1 MSHPTPE
8 STLCSQS
15 KGIGSADTS
24 ASTYDK
30 IRTIPARLHCTSHWQ
45 DNGAAGKRSPGG
57 ASVLTRWFAG
67 AKRRQRVPL
76 TRRPVRRSFRDRRIG
91 IGRDLAASPLPHH
104 RTYGSRIRR
113 FGRLSQGDTRTPT
126 GVSAPGMPVVRS
138 SQASNLPANAS
149 PDAIGP
155 LHPRRPLLS
164 TVQAFPPLRVVL
176 CRLLTSAGRSG
187 QLAPPSVLG
196 QDTLQSSRGKLSYL
210 PRIDAGFI
218 KHAPTV
224 DGGLCCR
231 VPARPERTT
240 PHLRFV
246 SLAPHVRSTLPSD
259 PTSR

>member
-1 MSHPTPE
+1 VPWFITVDSSVRH
-8 STLCSQS
+8 L
-15 KGIGSADTS
+15 
-24 ASTYDK
+24 
-30 IRTIPARLHCTSHWQ
+30 RTSHLEIGHT
-45 DNGAAGKRSPGG
+45 DCGLEKH
-57 ASVLTRWFAG
+57 L
-67 AKRRQRVPL
+67 
-76 TRRPVRRSFRDRRIG
+76 IG

-149 PDAIGP
+149 PDTIGP
-155 LHPRRPLLS
+155 LHPRRQLLS

-187 QLAPPSVLG
+187 QIAPPSVLG
-196 QDTLQSSRGKLSYL
+196 QDTLQISRGKLSYL
-210 PRIDAGFI
+210 PCIDAGFI

-231 VPARPERTT
+231 VPARPERST
-240 PHLRFV
+240 P
-246 SLAPHVRSTLPSD
+246 PSD